1 MSHLPANWL
10 PPPPPKSPRSKSLGS
25 LVPAAIT
32 FGCAVLLSGGSLVG
46 ALSTCNF
53 SMRSAPPSP
62 WFTFFLDL
70 FIFSGVVLLVSAAWV
85 IIGAV
90 IAFFISGKDS
100 NP

>member
-1 MSHLPANWL
+1 
-10 PPPPPKSPRSKSLGS
+10 
-25 LVPAAIT
+25 
-32 FGCAVLLSGGSLVG
+32 
-46 ALSTCNF
+46 
-53 SMRSAPPSP
+53 MRSAPPSP